1 MSMLSR
7 AAQLGTSVQELGVR
21 QGLRNQAQALRSR
34 ANQFAEAHDRVQAV
48 IKHCRIL
55 TDNGIAKTFNASAGN
70 ALAAYALDL
79 KTRVESDPAVILS
92 PDLDIGP
99 KFLAP
104 LKLLTD
110 RLRKEAEDQWSEWL
124 DAQTPQIGSPL
135 LEILGRI
142 PNFKNPIAAVRT
154 KRQQLTTIAETLP
167 VDQQHIAAAR
177 ALAQELTVAW
187 RELNAENLP
196 QEILEFLRDAGT
208 HQGASLSKLTPAV
221 LAYLAQYRLENSFT
235 VRTR

>member
-7 AAQLGTSVQELGVR
+7 AAKLETSVQELGVLR
-21 QGLRNQAQALRSR
+21 GLRDQAQALRTR
-34 ANQFAEAHDRVQAV
+34 ANQFADAHARTQAV
-48 IKHCRIL
+48 IGHCRIL
-55 TDNGIAKTFNASAGN
+55 VDSRIMKTFSAGSGN
-70 ALAAYALDL
+70 ALAAYALEL

-99 KFLAP
+99 RFIQP
-104 LKLLTD
+104 LKLLMD
-110 RLRKEAEDQWSEWL
+110 RLQKDAENQWSEWL
-124 DAQTPQIGSPL
+124 EGQIPQIGSAL

-142 PNFKNPIAAVRT
+142 SDFRTPIAEVRT
-154 KRQQLTTIAETLP
+154 KQQHLGSIAKTLP
-167 VDQQHIAAAR
+167 SDQQDIATAR
-177 ALAQELTVAW
+177 TLAEEFTIAW

-221 LAYLAQYRLENSFT
+221 LAYLVEHRLQNSFT